1 MINNPEAEKGVPCL
15 LVMEILVI
23 LSNIFRPLTFR
34 IDAQGFYQATD
45 ISVIEDIY
53 LVAVSLV
60 TAILILRC
68 KRPLNQKIAGLTF
81 IFLPLVNYIMG
92 GATFGN
98 ASQYGM
104 ILVSLIIMYC
114 IISNEK
120 SSRLAAT
127 ETELNMAT
135 RIQIGALPPAAPE
148 FPDHQEVNLRASMPP
163 TQKRRSA
170 DPLRIKALEIQE
182 YIHMK
187 EGGIVY
193 EETGCM
199 VAGVGPLSGHAG

>member
-1 MINNPEAEKGVPCL
+1 
-15 LVMEILVI
+15 
-23 LSNIFRPLTFR
+23 
-34 IDAQGFYQATD
+34 
-45 ISVIEDIY
+45 
-53 LVAVSLV
+53 
-60 TAILILRC
+60 
-68 KRPLNQKIAGLTF
+68 
-81 IFLPLVNYIMG
+81 MG

-114 IISNEK
+114 IIFNEK
-120 SSRLAAT
+120 SSKLAAT

-135 RIQIGALPPAAPE
+135 RIQIDALPPAAPE